1 MALERLQ
8 ADGLPP
14 SSLYSHAVKA
24 GNTVYIAGQV
34 SRNEQGAIVAPGDF
48 RGQAHQ
54 VFANLEKALAA
65 AGAGFQDFAKIT
77 ILLTDPRYRDPLRE
91 IQGQYLSGGLPAS
104 TLLVVAALADP
115 EYLIEIEAVAVLT

>member
-34 SRNEQGAIVAPGDF
+34 ARDEQGAIVAPGDF
-48 RGQAHQ
+48 PGQAHR
-54 VFANLEKALAA
+54 VFANLEKALGA
-65 AGAGFQDFAKIT
+65 AGAGFKDLAKIT
-77 ILLTDPRYRDPLRE
+77 IFVTDPRYRAPLRE
-91 IQGQYLSGGLPAS
+91 IQAQYLSAALPAS